1 VRKHPPVENFDIE
14 QIDDVIHGR
23 IRLGVM
29 AYLAAVDG
37 AEFNELK
44 ARLGATDGTLSVHLR
59 KLEEAGYIAIDKSF
73 RNRRPLTTARLTTE
87 GRRAFKRYLDALG
100 KLTGLTG

>member
-1 VRKHPPVENFDIE
+1 MRKHPPVENFDIG

-59 KLEEAGYIAIDKSF
+59 KLEEAGYIAIEKSF
-73 RNRRPLTTARLTTE
+73 RNRRPLTTARLTAE